1 MSTTLVLPV
10 DVVSFD
16 RKILPADTTTLLDL
30 IDNTAG
36 TKTMRIEAL
45 DLNSDDTSAK
55 VVQFYRKTGASD
67 AVLLGSVNVPT
78 LSGTNGVA
86 ATVNALNT
94 LGRDA
99 PDGLSVFYCTAGT
112 KLQIAVTVAVTAA
125 KTIHVSGVA
134 RTYE

>member
-30 IDNTAG
+30 IDNTSG
-36 TKTMRIEAL
+36 TKTMRIESL
-45 DLNSDDTSAK
+45 NLNSDDTSAK
-55 VVQFYRKTGASD
+55 IVQFYRKKGSSD
-67 AVLLGSVNVPT
+67 AVLLGSINVPT

-112 KLQIAVTVAVTAA
+112 KIQISVTAAVTAA